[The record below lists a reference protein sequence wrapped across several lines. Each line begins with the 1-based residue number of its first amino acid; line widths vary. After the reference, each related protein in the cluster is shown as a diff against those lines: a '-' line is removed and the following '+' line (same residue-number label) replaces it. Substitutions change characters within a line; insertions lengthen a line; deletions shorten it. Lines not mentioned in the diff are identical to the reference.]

1 MFTKKFKDT
10 FKLCLNQISPKLYME
25 FLKTRYSVT
34 NNMNMY
40 LVADYQAD
48 GTFVTM
54 WDKPPKYYKRWLSE
68 QHFDSEGVPLHT
80 PDGRN
85 IVSAVPVVQFGLCEY
100 GYFLHTN
107 TKEHLDN
114 ALRVADW
121 LVKHQAENGGWL
133 YEYDYYHPRV
143 EETIRSP
150 WICGMAQGEAV
161 GFLARM
167 YKYTGNVAYK
177 DAAEKALEPLE
188 VPVEQGGVRRFWN
201 GLVFYEDIYGP
212 LRQPCAGVL

>member
-107 TKEHLDN
+107 TK
-114 ALRVADW
+114 
-121 LVKHQAENGGWL
+121 
-133 YEYDYYHPRV
+133 
-143 EETIRSP
+143 
-150 WICGMAQGEAV
+150 
-161 GFLARM
+161 
-167 YKYTGNVAYK
+167 
-177 DAAEKALEPLE
+177 
-188 VPVEQGGVRRFWN
+188 
-201 GLVFYEDIYGP
+201 
-212 LRQPCAGVL
+212 